1 MNYAFGTLW
10 GAWVLF
16 WLAFA
21 PGSKPTATPVGLRWR
36 FTALAAILIVLLGSR
51 QFPEYFQ
58 HRLLPPSAAWM
69 PVPARA
75 PSAEEALLTRQFPDA
90 YLRHQR
96 RVKAIIPF
104 LY

>member
-36 FTALAAILIVLLGSR
+36 FTALAAILVMLLTPAYSS
-51 QFPEYFQ
+51 QF
-58 HRLLPPSAAWM
+58 S
-69 PVPARA
+69 ARA
-75 PSAEEALLTRQFPDA
+75 SREAACGTSASS
-90 YLRHQR
+90 
-96 RVKAIIPF
+96 
-104 LY
+104 